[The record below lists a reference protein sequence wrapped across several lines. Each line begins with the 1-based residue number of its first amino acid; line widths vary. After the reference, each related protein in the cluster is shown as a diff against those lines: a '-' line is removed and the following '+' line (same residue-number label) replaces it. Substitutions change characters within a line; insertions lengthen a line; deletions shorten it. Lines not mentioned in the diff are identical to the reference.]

1 MRWFVLPLT
10 ALLIAPSHAP
20 RTPAIPPSTAVATFA
35 GGCFWSMERPFDHTP
50 GVISTMVGFAG
61 GRTSDPSYS
70 QVSTETTGHAESVEV
85 RYDPSRVT
93 YDRLLDI
100 YWHNVDPITR
110 DAQFCDQGPSYRT
123 VIFYHDDAQ
132 RAAAERSRA
141 EIQRHFNQPVVTQI
155 VPAGTFY
162 KAEDYHQHFA
172 ERHKAQYDAYR
183 RGCGRDARLKA
194 LWGDAAEPNVPP
206 L

>member
-1 MRWFVLPLT
+1 MRWFALPLA
-10 ALLIAPSHAP
+10 ALLFAPSHAP
-20 RTPAIPPSTAVATFA
+20 RTRATPPSTAIATFA

-50 GVISTMVGFAG
+50 GVISTTVGFAG
-61 GRTSDPSYS
+61 GRTNDPSYS

-141 EIQRHFNQPVVTQI
+141 EIQRHFSQPVVTQI
-155 VPAGTFY
+155 VPAGAFY
-162 KAEDYHQHFA
+162 KAEEYHQHFA
-172 ERHKAQYDAYR
+172 DRHKAQYDAYR